1 MAQYTVGHPAR
12 QAELEARLAQ
22 IPGLYVAGNAYQGI
36 GIPDCIRMGRAA
48 AEKILDWSDSDK
60 IGLAR
65 YARLETGAGS
75 MSSVDVG
82 SVSYRQDFQASF
94 DVSENDPVLV
104 NAQPI
109 AALPFAVHRFNV
121 SRIRF
126 AKVGDAFENA

>member
-1 MAQYTVGHPAR
+1 
-12 QAELEARLAQ
+12 
-22 IPGLYVAGNAYQGI
+22 
-36 GIPDCIRMGRAA
+36 
-48 AEKILDWSDSDK
+48 
-60 IGLAR
+60 
-65 YARLETGAGS
+65 

-94 DVSENDPVLV
+94 DVSENDPVLA

-126 AKVGDAFENA
+126 AEVGDAFENA